1 MSTQNQDTPPAT
13 PNVTPP
19 PKAKE
24 PQFDDPKDNIK
35 AGEADSKLHQ
45 AGEKAQ
51 AGLHTLEDKFVS
63 LSSQR
68 QLNFILGSLLLIAAL
83 TASFGMLISILLGT
97 LMIVQ
102 AATGNMILNNF
113 FDKMNQQH
121 KKWLIPGLIGVLTFI
136 FIAYVIIGLVGV
148 GE

>member
-1 MSTQNQDTPPAT
+1 MTQMSTQNNDTPK
-13 PNVTPP
+13 VTPP

-24 PQFDDPKDNIK
+24 PQFDNPKNNVKDV
-35 AGEADSKLHQ
+35 EEESKLHQ
-45 AGEKAQ
+45 ASEKAQ
-51 AGLHTLEDKFVS
+51 AGLHTLEDRFVS

-121 KKWLIPGLIGVLTFI
+121 KKWLIPGLIGVLAFI
-136 FIAYVIIGLVGV
+136 FVAYVIIGLIGV